1 MEQVLFVLMLFI
13 VINNAVK
20 LSFWK
25 WWQVGLFSLIAAA
38 SVVVMY
44 PYAILQSKTQIADY
58 LQNIGALQNMAIL
71 VTAESAIGFGFCV
84 AYLRGVY
91 GKKKPWWRQLLWWY
105 PGLLL
110 FPVLFYVLTEFI
122 FLMTGVSF
130 TTTTYVIAATVLVL
144 LPLIAKVMAWFVPES
159 DLRIELHFLISLFIC
174 ILGLLSTVNGQ
185 TVYTPQEE
193 PINWNAVLLS
203 LVLFAVLFTLGFA
216 WNRIKYPLIQRL
228 REKRSKM
235 KNHRI
240 CTVEKDKTQ
249 QTTIEGTQKA

>member
-1 MEQVLFVLMLFI
+1 MEQVLLVLMLFI
-13 VINNAVK
+13 VINNTVK

-38 SVVVMY
+38 FVVVMY

-58 LQNIGALQNMAIL
+58 LQNTEALQNMAIL
-71 VTAESAIGFGFCV
+71 VTAESGICFGFCV

-91 GKKKPWWRQLLWWY
+91 GKKNPWWRQLLWWY

-130 TTTTYVIAATVLVL
+130 TTTTYVIAAAVLVL
-144 LPLIAKVMAWFVPES
+144 LPLLTRVMAWLVPES
-159 DLRIELHFLISLFIC
+159 DLRIELHFLVSLFIC

-185 TVYTPQEE
+185 TVYAPQDE

-203 LVLFAVLFTLGFA
+203 LVLFAVFFVFGFV
-216 WNRIKYPLIQRL
+216 WNRIKFPLVQRL
-228 REKRSKM
+228 KK
-235 KNHRI
+235 KQN
-240 CTVEKDKTQ
+240 K
-249 QTTIEGTQKA
+249 

>member
-1 MEQVLFVLMLFI
+1 MEQVLFVLMLFV

-38 SVVVMY
+38 FVVVMY

-58 LQNIGALQNMAIL
+58 LQNTEALQNMAIL
-71 VTAESAIGFGFCV
+71 VTAESAICFGFCV
-84 AYLRGVY
+84 EYLRGVY
-91 GKKKPWWRQLLWWY
+91 GRKHPWWRRLLRWY

-110 FPVLFYVLTEFI
+110 FPVLFYVLVELI

-130 TTTTYVIAATVLVL
+130 TTTACMLAAAVLVL
-144 LPLIAKVMAWFVPES
+144 LPLFTRLMAWLVPES
-159 DLRIELHFLISLFIC
+159 DLRIELHFLVSLFIC

-185 TVYTPQEE
+185 TVYAPQDE

-203 LVLFAVLFTLGFA
+203 IVLFALFFAFGFV
-216 WNRIKYPLIQRL
+216 WNRIKFPLVQRL
-228 REKRSKM
+228 KKKRNK
-235 KNHRI
+235 
-240 CTVEKDKTQ
+240 
-249 QTTIEGTQKA
+249 

>member
-1 MEQVLFVLMLFI
+1 MEQVLFILMLFI

-58 LQNIGALQNMAIL
+58 LQNTVALQNMAIL
-71 VTAESAIGFGFCV
+71 VTAESAVCFGFSV

-91 GKKKPWWRQLLWWY
+91 GKKNPWWRQLLWWY

-110 FPVLFYVLTEFI
+110 FPVLFFVLTEFI
-122 FLMTGVSF
+122 FLLTGVSF
-130 TTTTYVIAATVLVL
+130 TTTAYVVAVAVLVL
-144 LPLIAKVMAWFVPES
+144 LPLLAKVMAWLVPENDS
-159 DLRIELHFLISLFIC
+159 RIELHFLVSLFIF

-185 TVYTPQEE
+185 TVYAPQDE

-203 LVLFAVLFTLGFA
+203 LALFAVFFIIGFG
-216 WNRIKYPLIQRL
+216 WNRIKFPLIQRL
-228 REKRSKM
+228 R
-235 KNHRI
+235 KNRMRI
-240 CTVEKDKTQ
+240 NHHTRTAERG
-249 QTTIEGTQKA
+249 EA